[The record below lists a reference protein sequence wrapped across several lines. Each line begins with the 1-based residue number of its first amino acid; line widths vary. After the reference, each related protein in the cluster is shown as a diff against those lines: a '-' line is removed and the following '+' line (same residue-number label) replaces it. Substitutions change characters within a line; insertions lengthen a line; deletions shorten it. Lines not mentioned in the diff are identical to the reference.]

1 MSSDEVAK
9 QQTATRKNHYDGE
22 CLKWIPEVKKSI
34 ALSRN
39 FWKVLWKARR
49 RQKNIA
55 IMASGEK

>member
-1 MSSDEVAK
+1 MSSNEVAK
-9 QQTATRKNHYDGE
+9 QQTTTRKNHYDGE

-34 ALSRN
+34 ALSKN
-39 FWKVLWKARR
+39 FWKARR